1 MAVDLA
7 QQNKPVAQSTTAETV
22 GENGLLERY
31 LPMVH
36 SRANAFRQRGVETD
50 DLIQE
55 GVIGLLYAIRAYDH
69 KFGTS
74 FETFA
79 YVCITNRLRSAV
91 ATASRKLPIVSLD
104 SCPPWGENYWDTTQE
119 DDPQEIV
126 INREQFGQWLQ
137 RVDTCLSGFEH
148 QVIRYYLGG
157 YSYQEIAQL
166 LQSTIKAVDNALQ
179 RARRKLRKLS

>member
-7 QQNKPVAQSTTAETV
+7 QQNSSVAQSATAKTA
-22 GENGLLERY
+22 GENRLLERY
-31 LPMVH
+31 LPLVR

-69 KFGTS
+69 KFSTS

-91 ATASRKLPIVSLD
+91 TTAGQKLQTVSLD
-104 SCPPWGENYWDTTQE
+104 SCPPLGENLWNTTQE
-119 DDPQEIV
+119 KDPQEIV
-126 INREQFGQWLQ
+126 ISREQFGQWLQ
-137 RVDTCLSGFEH
+137 RVDACLSGFEH

-166 LQSTIKAVDNALQ
+166 LRSTTKAVDNALQ
-179 RARRKLRKLS
+179 RARRKLRRL